1 MSEAW
6 FKERVAEA
14 LTGALGD
21 GVPDAQTV
29 ARALSPSRKPGQ
41 GDYAF
46 PCFVLAKELR
56 KPPPAIAA
64 DLVAAVQARVA
75 EAPELALVEQAGPYV
90 NVHVDQG
97 ARARVTLEAIN
108 EQGPAYGSSSSGEG
122 RPVCVDF
129 SSPNIAKPFGIGHL
143 RSTVIGSA
151 ICNLYRACGWNP
163 VGINHLGDWGKQ
175 FGMLMV
181 ALTEHGGQERLTGAD
196 KPMAELYKLY
206 VEIHAA
212 AKEDD
217 SIEPLAKEWFRRLE
231 QGDSEARRLWQ
242 RCVDVSLAE
251 FQGVYDRLA
260 VTHNITHW
268 WGESHYEGE
277 PMARVLREASERGV
291 LAESDGAQVVFLDDV
306 DDKLPPCLLVK
317 ADGAT
322 LYATRD
328 LASAIYRQ
336 ETTGA
341 SRLVYVVGAGQRDHF
356 RQVFGVIGKLGYD
369 WADECHHVPFG
380 LIMGM
385 STRKGTMVLLDEV
398 LAQSVAKVREVLA
411 DRDFP
416 DDEKDRIA
424 EQVGVGA
431 IIFAD
436 LSAQRVKD
444 WDFDWD
450 QLLNFHGR
458 SGPYLQYAYV
468 RMGSVLDKYAGVFA
482 DSPASGVVDWSALTD
497 DEAQDLLRRLGQFPD
512 VLARACDEHEP
523 SVVSRYLLD
532 LAESNNRFYSARRVV
547 DVEDPATSQAR
558 AMLTG
563 AVRTVLGVGLTLLGV
578 ALPDRM

>member
-6 FKERVAEA
+6 LRERVATA
-14 LTGALGD
+14 LTGVLGD
-21 GVPDAQTV
+21 GVPDAETV
-29 ARALSPSRKPGQ
+29 NRALAPSKKAGQ

-56 KPPPAIAA
+56 QAPPAIAA
-64 DLVAAVQARVA
+64 DVLAALQTRID
-75 EAPELALVEQAGPYV
+75 EAPELLKAEQAGPYV
-90 NVHVDQG
+90 NVYVDPT
-97 ARARVTLEAIN
+97 ARARVTLGAIAEA
-108 EQGPAYGSSSSGEG
+108 GAAYGTSDAGQG
-122 RPVCVDF
+122 RAVCVDF

-181 ALTEHGGQERLTGAD
+181 ALTERGGEERLDATDA
-196 KPMAELYKLY
+196 PMAELYKLY
-206 VEIHAA
+206 VEIHADDDPTIEA
-212 AKEDD
+212 TAKG
-217 SIEPLAKEWFRRLE
+217 WFRRLE
-231 QGDSEARRLWQ
+231 QGDAEARRLWQ
-242 RCVDVSLAE
+242 RCVDVSLVE
-251 FQGVYDRLA
+251 FSAMYERLGVTDNL
-260 VTHNITHW
+260 THW

-277 PMARVLREASERGV
+277 PMDRVLAEAREREV

-306 DDKLPPCLLVK
+306 DETLPPCLLVK

-336 ETTGA
+336 EETDA
-341 SRLVYVVGAGQRDHF
+341 ARLVYVVGAGQRVHF
-356 RQVFGVIGKLGYD
+356 QQIFGVLGKLGYG
-369 WADECHHVPFG
+369 WSEACSHVPFG
-380 LIMGM
+380 LILGM
-385 STRKGTMVLLDEV
+385 STRKGTMVMLDDV
-398 LAQSVAKVREVLA
+398 LAQAVSKVREVIE
-411 DRDFP
+411 DRDYP
-416 DDEKDRIA
+416 DADKDVIA

-436 LSAQRVKD
+436 LSSQRVKD
-444 WDFDWD
+444 WEFDWE

-458 SGPYLQYAYV
+458 TGPYLQYAYV
-468 RMGSVLDKYAGVFA
+468 RMGSVLDKFEAVFGGKPAA
-482 DSPASGVVDWSALTD
+482 DEAQWSALTD
-497 DEAQDLLRRLGQFPD
+497 PEAQDLLRRLGTFPE
-512 VLARACDEHEP
+512 VVARACEEHEP

-532 LAESNNRFYSARRVV
+532 LAESNNRFYSQRRVV
-547 DVEDPATSQAR
+547 DEADPGTSAAR
-558 AMLTG
+558 AVLTDG
-563 AVRTVLGVGLTLLGV
+563 VRTVLASGLSLLGV